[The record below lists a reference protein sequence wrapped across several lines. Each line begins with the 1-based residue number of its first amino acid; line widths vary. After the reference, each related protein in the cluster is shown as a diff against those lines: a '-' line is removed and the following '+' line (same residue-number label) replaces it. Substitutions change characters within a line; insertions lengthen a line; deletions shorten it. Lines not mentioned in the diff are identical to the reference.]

1 MSISD
6 TKNAQKYAS
15 IAETAAAQ
23 AKIYADKLEDAPDYA
38 AQAEAAAAQASD
50 SAQSALTAQNNAN
63 AAASQAGDSA
73 NAAAQS
79 AADAEGA
86 AEAVFGSSLHA
97 PTGEVLSTLP
107 SAAGRVNTVPVFDGA
122 GDAAVKDIADF
133 AILDSN
139 GKIPV
144 SMIPAVAL
152 SEVFVVNS
160 QAAMLALDAQ
170 EGDVAKRTDLGYSF
184 ILASEPAST
193 LSNWVQVSDDVLAQL
208 GLSTGATEV
217 GAVDDDNNST
227 TVQGALALKASKAYL
242 SATTGATRVNT
253 SSGVTVQQAL
263 DDINNTIPQLP
274 YDYYIGSF
282 FASNTDDS
290 LSLFSSQDGK
300 TFTKINANGL
310 TPINTSVVGNRDPSI
325 IFYKNFWYVAATTG
339 GTSSVGSTDADFLIF
354 KSKDL
359 ITWQLFKC
367 LAGPTLLKGQP
378 GSVIGGTITTISPIW
393 APSLSIVNGD
403 LYVQL
408 NIGYKPRAVDIDGN
422 LVNWCAPF
430 ACKCNNLTAM
440 TFDFP
445 QQIMTDTSVQRIDV
459 EMSQNP
465 AGGWVLAIK
474 NEYNKHIEVW
484 KSSSYLGG
492 YTKVADLDFGGVY
505 VEGPS
510 LVWING
516 LQKWRMYADA
526 FRLFGTTYY
535 VESVDLVTWTSPIVV
550 QCPWPLRH
558 GTVTNLANLPQA
570 EKAIQSFSQAA
581 ALMLSNNVMPCW
593 EEGGTLVSGSQTI
606 IPKCNYVYRVG
617 GSTQSTVTINQRGGD
632 WFYLLVSSG
641 LPAAGITV
649 TGTAVDGTFS
659 VGYGQSSLRLFKIW
673 FNQASGLYE
682 VEGQPNQ
689 RGDSAAFS
697 EQTGWPT
704 ITTTFTPM
712 HGRTYTTSG
721 GDSSNTTI
729 SGLPSSMPD
738 GTYFHLWIGSE
749 TATGSIT
756 ITTGA
761 TNIQVGSSNVVLAG
775 NTGNGNRLYTM
786 KKVSGTWRLY
796 GF

>member
-1 MSISD
+1 MAEQKVKLTDLPAATD
-6 TKNAQKYAS
+6 TVDTAQLLINQNSTDQKLAVTHFLRAKNNFS
-15 IAETAAAQ
+15 ELTNVSQ
-23 AKIYADKLEDAPDYA
+23 ARANLDVPSVDEVNDKLTGFIDGANTFLA
-38 AQAEAAAAQASD
+38 GASLASRSD
-50 SAQSALTAQNNAN
+50 FIWDEESKSWYYWKGTLPKDVP
-63 AAASQAGDSA
+63 AAS
-73 NAAAQS
+73 N
-79 AADAEGA
+79 
-86 AEAVFGSSLHA
+86 
-97 PTGEVLSTLP
+97 
-107 SAAGRVNTVPVFDGA
+107 
-122 GDAAVKDIADF
+122 
-133 AILDSN
+133 
-139 GKIPV
+139 
-144 SMIPAVAL
+144 
-152 SEVFVVNS
+152 
-160 QAAMLALDAQ
+160 
-170 EGDVAKRTDLGYSF
+170 
-184 ILASEPAST
+184 PAST
-193 LSNWVQVSDDVLAQL
+193 GGVGDNAWGEVGSDSLRDILLSNS
-208 GLSTGATEV
+208 GASLI
-217 GAVDDDNNST
+217 G
-227 TVQGALALKASKAYL
+227 
-242 SATTGATRVNT
+242 T
-253 SSGVTVQQAL
+253 SNGDTVQQAL

-282 FASNTDDS
+282 FASNTNDS
-290 LSLFSSQDGK
+290 LSLFSSHDGK

-339 GTSSVGSTDADFLIF
+339 GTSNVGSTDADFLIF

-408 NIGYKPRAVDIDGN
+408 NIGYKPQAVDIDGN

-484 KSSSYLGG
+484 KSNSYLGG

-632 WFYLLVSSG
+632 WFYLLVASG

-659 VGYGQSSLRLFKIW
+659 VGYGQSSLRVFKIW

-697 EQTGWPT
+697 AQTGWPT